1 MRTSHWILAAS
12 AAVAVLAAAG
22 TAWVKAKTPVAPAS
36 GASAASGSI
45 AGGVRGLLFAQPYVL
60 DQAFEHTWRAEKPS
74 SRAGWLLVLDVDPD
88 LVVPQE
94 GYEPVLFVGDQT
106 AERVNRGVGSGHL
119 VVIVPAELDH
129 ARGEPALDLFTGPIW
144 FGTPRLPEQ
153 VDAKAVAD
161 ELAAARRAGV
171 RAFAAEHVALA
182 KQQGGGFVA
191 LKDRT
196 ELERYAATLVQSWAP
211 DEYEFAQGLLQ
222 PLVK

>member
-1 MRTSHWILAAS
+1 MRTSHWILS
-12 AAVAVLAAAG
+12 SFAAVAVLAAAG
-22 TAWVKAKTPVAPAS
+22 TAWMKAKTPVAPQN
-36 GASAASGSI
+36 GASSAATV
-45 AGGVRGLLFAQPYVL
+45 GGVRGLLFAQPYVL
-60 DQAFEHTWRAEKPS
+60 DQGFEHTWRAEKPS

-119 VVIVPAELDH
+119 VVIVPADLDH
-129 ARGEPALDLFTGPIW
+129 ARGEPALDLFVGPMW

-153 VDAKAVAD
+153 VDAKAIAD
-161 ELAAARRAGV
+161 EFAAARRAGV
-171 RAFAAEHVALA
+171 RAFASEHVALA

-196 ELERYAATLVQSWAP
+196 ELERYAATLVQTWAP